1 MIDRRAWRSRFI
13 LSLDLG
19 VPLVEIDS
27 IVSDLQLTA
36 ADQRTLGQLT
46 PVQVLSPDICEVI
59 EAIVARDREGPCG
72 LEPAP

>member
-1 MIDRRAWRSRFI
+1 VIDRRAWRSRFI

-36 ADQRTLGQLT
+36 ADQRVLGLLT
-46 PVQVLSPDICEVI
+46 PVQVLSPEICEVI
-59 EAIVARDREGPCG
+59 AAVVARDREA
-72 LEPAP
+72 LR

>member
-1 MIDRRAWRSRFI
+1 MIERRAWRSRLV
-13 LSLDLG
+13 LSLDLE
-19 VPLVEIDS
+19 VPLVEVDS
-27 IVSDLQLTA
+27 IIADLQLTA

-59 EAIVARDREGPCG
+59 EAIVARDRAGPCG